1 MAQRTAPLIG
11 RLTVPAALWTG
22 FAILVIHNV
31 EEVLTMGRFLD
42 EQRARLSGVIGDMTG
57 GRFAFSVIV
66 ITLLF
71 LAISIAGARS
81 RPRHFGL
88 VLAVAMQIPMGFNGL
103 CHAAMAAWTGG
114 YSPGAVSG
122 LLLSFPYAI
131 FLVRY
136 ALREGW
142 VTVKPLWLTALAS
155 GTVSLLIIAG
165 LHALSGL
172 LL

>member
-1 MAQRTAPLIG
+1 MAQRTPPFVG

-31 EEVLTMGRFLD
+31 EEALTMGRFLD
-42 EQRARLSGVIGDMTG
+42 EQGARLPGVISDVTG

-71 LAISIAGARS
+71 LAIFFAGARS
-81 RPRHFGL
+81 RPRQFGL
-88 VLAVAMQIPMGFNGL
+88 VLAVAMQILMGINGL
-103 CHAAMAAWTGG
+103 CHAATAAWAGG
-114 YSPGAVSG
+114 YAPGAVSG
-122 LLLSFPYAI
+122 LLLSFPYAV

-142 VTVKPLWLTALAS
+142 VTGKPLWLTALAS
-155 GTVSLLIIAG
+155 GTVSLLIIVG

-172 LL
+172 LP